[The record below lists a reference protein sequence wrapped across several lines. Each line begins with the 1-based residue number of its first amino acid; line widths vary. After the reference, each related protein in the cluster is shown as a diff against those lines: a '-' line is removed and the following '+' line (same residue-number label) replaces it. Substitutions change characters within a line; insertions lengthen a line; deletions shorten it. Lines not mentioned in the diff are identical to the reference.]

1 MADGGKAL
9 GAKGDAA
16 IIAIVRRKNAA
27 NNSYIYRIYILA
39 KCQNIFTNTTTGQI
53 LPGGIMI

>member
-16 IIAIVRRKNAA
+16 
-27 NNSYIYRIYILA
+27 NSAYIYHTNSLA
-39 KCQNIFTNTTTGQI
+39 KCQSIFTNTIIEQI
-53 LPGGIMI
+53 LPGGKMT

>member
-16 IIAIVRRKNAA
+16 ISSFIRRIFAE
-27 NNSYIYRIYILA
+27 NNTYIYRTNSFA
-39 KCQNIFTNTTTGQI
+39 KCQNIFTNTITGQI
-53 LPGGIMI
+53 LPGGKMT